1 MQQRTRVPS
10 VPLFSAIP
18 PRPEQ
23 PILFGGEGGD
33 QSILGVEQAI
43 EARLRHARSLDDR
56 VDADGADALAVEQ
69 LACRREDTLAGAHFA
84 LWRGAP
90 PGAGYCLHIPQA
102 PPILFL
108 CCHNDT

>member
-18 PRPEQ
+18 PRPER

-43 EARLRHARSLDDR
+43 EARLRHAGSLDDR
-56 VDADGADALAVEQ
+56 VDAHGAGALAVEQ
-69 LACRREDTLAGAHFA
+69 LSCPREDTLAGAHFA
-84 LWRGAP
+84 LLRAAP
-90 PGAGYCLHIPQA
+90 PWAACSLPL
-102 PPILFL
+102 PP
-108 CCHNDT
+108 